1 MIGQG
6 LQEIIELMKN
16 RKEDL
21 KEVIEERKMTLT
33 DSVGNKYNVVD
44 VRDLELI
51 CEYYHQSKL

>member
-1 MIGQG
+1 MIRQG
-6 LQEIIELMKN
+6 LQEIIEYYKN

-33 DSVGNKYNVVD
+33 DSVGNEYIVVD

-51 CEYYHQSKL
+51 CEYYHQSRL